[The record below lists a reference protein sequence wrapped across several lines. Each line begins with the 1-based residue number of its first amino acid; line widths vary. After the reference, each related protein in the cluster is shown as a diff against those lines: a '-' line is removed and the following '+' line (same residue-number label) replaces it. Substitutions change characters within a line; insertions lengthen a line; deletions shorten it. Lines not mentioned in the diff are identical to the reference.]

1 MSTNHNML
9 EEITQENLYLILPL
23 KISILADMLMEDE
36 NIDVVEAIKRISSSA
51 TYKRLERESS
61 KAWTLGPTTL
71 CYDLTHETNNSAES

>member
-1 MSTNHNML
+1 MSANQNML

-36 NIDVVEAIKRISSSA
+36 NIGVVEAIRRIYSSA

-71 CYDLTHETNNSAES
+71 YYDLTHENQ